1 MKRCVDAF
9 KVHLMY
15 FLLFLRKRLS
25 QKKTYIF
32 NIDPDVTSIAA
43 R

>member
-1 MKRCVDAF
+1 MCGCFQSSFDVF
-9 KVHLMY
+9 
-15 FLLFLRKRLS
+15 FIISTETFIS
-25 QKKTYIF
+25 EKTYIF